1 MSVVIVGGNDCM
13 VRRYKDLCRQYD
25 CQAKVFTQMKDGMR
39 NKIGCPDLFT
49 STMSHKMLRFAL
61 NETKG
66 QDNMIV
72 ARSHSSSMSALR
84 GILEQHAGT

>member
-1 MSVVIVGGNDCM
+1 M
-13 VRRYKDLCRQYD
+13 VRRYEELCKEYS
-25 CQAKVFTQMKDGMR
+25 CKAKVYVKTGRGLLDFG
-39 NKIGCPDLFT
+39 NPDLLVMFT
-49 STMSHKMLRFAL
+49 GTMSHKMLRFAL